1 MGEETKISIADA
13 YASAQRA
20 EGGMPCRECRP
31 GIGVAA
37 PLLRRVLLA
46 VALVAGVL
54 PGVVLDRFPGW
65 AGEVWAGP
73 SVAAAAGLV
82 SGAAAW
88 ALCALR
94 CVWRP
99 GGVFGLWLVCALAT
113 VGGDWIARAHL
124 FGPRP
129 SAAAFA
135 AEAAAILLASA
146 CVAWF
151 AARPRFFCRDCGRR
165 GRGGFRVADLC
176 ILVPESRAFVQLAS
190 GDVSPLLSASPVA
203 QPGRTVVTVDVRFC
217 TACCRGAMWVARTGA
232 AGRSAKEPRLQG
244 VELEPDAVRG
254 LLELSRRSR
263 IS

>member
-20 EGGMPCRECRP
+20 EDGAPCRDGRA
-31 GIGVAA
+31 GIGVVAS
-37 PLLRRVLLA
+37 LSRRGLLA
-46 VALVAGVL
+46 VALLAGLLSGFVHVRN
-54 PGVVLDRFPGW
+54 PAW

-82 SGAAAW
+82 SGACAW

-113 VGGDWIARAHL
+113 IGGDWITRAHL
-124 FGPRP
+124 LGSRP
-129 SAAAFA
+129 SVAAFA
-135 AEAAAILLASA
+135 GEAAVILLAAA

-151 AARPRFFCRDCGRR
+151 AARPRFFCPGCGRR
-165 GRGGFRVADLC
+165 GRGGFRLADLC

-190 GDVSPLLSASPVA
+190 GDVSPLLSSSPVA
-203 QPGRTVVTVDVRFC
+203 EPGRTVVTVDVRFC
-217 TACCRGAMWVARTGA
+217 TDCCRGAMWVARAGA
-232 AGRSAKEPRLQG
+232 AGRPEKEPRLQG
-244 VELEPDAVRG
+244 IALEPDAVRG
-254 LLELSRRSR
+254 LLELARRSR